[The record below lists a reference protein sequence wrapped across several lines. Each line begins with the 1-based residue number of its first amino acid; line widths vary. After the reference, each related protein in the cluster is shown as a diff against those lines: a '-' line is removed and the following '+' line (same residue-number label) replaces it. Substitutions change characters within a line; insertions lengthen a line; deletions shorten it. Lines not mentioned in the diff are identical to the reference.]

1 MSRYEA
7 IAEKAVWGVSTIFVV
22 LIVSFMA
29 LSALDAW
36 YPNLLKRD
44 PIPERQAERQV
55 FMPPLE
61 DIKLVLDRD
70 EVRNPGDRVKN
81 ALKECIGSPP
91 ALFGMGGDS
100 RIEEFLADA
109 TEKDVFFFYC
119 ASREVWET
127 LAGRAGYVKI
137 REGKPVDE
145 LTLVMN

>member
-1 MSRYEA
+1 MSKYEA
-7 IAEKAVWGVSTIFVV
+7 IAEKVVWGVAATFVAVIV
-22 LIVSFMA
+22 LVMA
-29 LSALDAW
+29 LSVLDTH

-44 PIPERQAERQV
+44 PISERQPEREV
-55 FMPPLE
+55 TMPPLE
-61 DIKLVLDRD
+61 DIKLVLGRD

-81 ALKECIGSPP
+81 ALGVCIGRPP
-91 ALFGMGGDS
+91 ALTGMGGDS

-119 ASREVWET
+119 ASPEVWKR

-145 LTLVMN
+145 LTLAMS